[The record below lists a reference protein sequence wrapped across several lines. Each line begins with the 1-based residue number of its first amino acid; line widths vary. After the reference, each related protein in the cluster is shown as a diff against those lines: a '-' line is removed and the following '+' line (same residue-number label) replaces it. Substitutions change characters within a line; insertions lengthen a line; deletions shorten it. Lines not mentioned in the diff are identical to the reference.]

1 MDWRFVANTMTIA
14 ITSCGIC
21 CSAYAVTGM
30 ASNAR
35 ENLASRKTA
44 DTISHVPLL
53 GQQRSTTEGH
63 SMQTLDD
70 TGCLTQRS
78 QLERLREL
86 ADSVMSERVKSLES
100 PSARLATVL
109 FVLGS
114 GQKESTWDVESLPG
128 AGTRLRL
135 ADPLGVEP
143 PTALTNLVPT
153 QAIMRILRD
162 TDATAAALVAPI
174 GTAAITIQ
182 LADADHEQSLT
193 ARVMPQKD
201 STPALGQWDF
211 GRVLW
216 SVRLRQMLLAA
227 RRDTTSQSI
236 RLDSKTPPIAAAP
249 PTPTVAGGRRHQMR
263 EMREQ
268 LHRKPAAAPSWLQ

>member
-1 MDWRFVANTMTIA
+1 MKTI
-14 ITSCGIC
+14 
-21 CSAYAVTGM
+21 
-30 ASNAR
+30 
-35 ENLASRKTA
+35 
-44 DTISHVPLL
+44 
-53 GQQRSTTEGH
+53 
-63 SMQTLDD
+63 DD

-86 ADSVMSERVKSLES
+86 ADAVVGERVKSLES

-109 FVLGS
+109 FVLGA
-114 GQKESTWDVESLPG
+114 GTKESTWDVESLPG

-135 ADPLGVEP
+135 ADPLGVDP
-143 PTALTNLVPT
+143 PTALANLVPT

-162 TDATAAALVAPI
+162 TGATAAALVAPI
-174 GTAAITIQ
+174 GTAAIAIQ

-193 ARVMPQKD
+193 ARVIPQAA
-201 STPALGQWDF
+201 STPALGKWDF

-236 RLDSKTPPIAAAP
+236 RLDSKTPPVAAAP
-249 PTPTVAGGRRHQMR
+249 PVAGGRRNQMR

-268 LHRKPAAAPSWLQ
+268 LHREPAAAPSWLQ